1 MCGPNTPHRLKL
13 AGFMFTTIGFGIAA
27 LDCLCSAVGACE
39 RTYDLS
45 VSIRMHDSCN
55 CLKYIIANGV
65 NHFFFFVSGGEA
77 SGLQKEL
84 EGF

>member
-27 LDCLCSAVGACE
+27 LDCLCCAESACE

-45 VSIRMHDSCN
+45 DSCN

-65 NHFFFFVSGGEA
+65 NFFFFFVSGSEA
-77 SGLQKEL
+77 GGLQKEL
-84 EGF
+84 EEF